1 MGEKKV
7 FAVYRFDFF
16 SGREILEI
24 DTVFHHKTL
33 TKRLRALDS
42 ISDPGTPDV
51 SQNTDEIG
59 REKESTSF
67 YSPF

>member
-1 MGEKKV
+1 M